1 MKTKFFATII
11 TALLLVGAANA
22 QTLKVGYT
30 NVDYVLNNLPDAKD
44 IENKLKTEK
53 AQYDKLLQ
61 DKIADFQKKY
71 DDYQKNAQ
79 TMSAVIRADREKE
92 LQNGQQ
98 SIQEFQ
104 QNSESALAQKQQQLL
119 APVLDK
125 IDKAIK
131 DVAKE
136 AGYTYVFNTDAGQGS
151 TPILLVAPDSDN
163 ISDLVFK
170 KLGVTPPAKTQATTT
185 APATGTQPAATPKKN

>member
-1 MKTKFFATII
+1 MKTKFFAAII
-11 TALLLVGAANA
+11 TAFMFVSMTNA
-22 QTLKVGYT
+22 QTTKIGYT
-30 NVDYVLNNLPDAKD
+30 NVDYILNNLPDAKD

-61 DKIADFQKKY
+61 DKIGDFQKKY

-104 QNSESALAQKQQQLL
+104 QNSEGALAQKQQQLL

-131 DVAKE
+131 EVAKE

>member
-1 MKTKFFATII
+1 MKTKFFASLFI
-11 TALLLVGAANA
+11 ALMFVSMANA
-22 QTLKVGYT
+22 QSGKIGYT
-30 NVDYVLNNLPDAKD
+30 NVDYILNNLPDAKD

-61 DKIADFQKKY
+61 DKITAFQTKY
-71 DDYQKNAQ
+71 EDYQKNGA

-92 LQNGQQ
+92 LQSSQTA
-98 SIQEFQ
+98 IQEFQ
-104 QNSESALAQKQQQLL
+104 QNSETALQQKQQQLL

-125 IDKAIK
+125 IDKTIK

-136 AGYTYVFNTDAGQGS
+136 SGYTYVFNTDAGPGT
-151 TPILLVAPDSDN
+151 TPILLVAPDADN

-170 KLGVTPPAKTQATTT
+170 KLGVPAPKAAAPAATT
-185 APATGTQPAATPKKN
+185 APKK